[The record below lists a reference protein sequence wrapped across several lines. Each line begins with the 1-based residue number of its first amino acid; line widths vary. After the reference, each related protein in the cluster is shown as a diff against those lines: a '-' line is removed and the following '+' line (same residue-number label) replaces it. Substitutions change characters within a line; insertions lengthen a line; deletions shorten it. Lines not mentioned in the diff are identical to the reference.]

1 MQCDLTKIQTIINL
15 CTCIVN
21 FHVEE
26 ILVGC
31 WFRRVVLHKLL
42 PKSLNLPE
50 VARMINI
57 NFLLTTRFFLVTP
70 LDSMGFQSTAMEYFD
85 HWMIFIRVK
94 LFLPPASFHDQ
105 TPSNEQWNLVKVIG
119 HEQNVCI
126 YNSDQKR
133 LSKTYISLPAT
144 HKRLEGR
151 VNFGCIPNI
160 T

>member
-1 MQCDLTKIQTIINL
+1 MGKKGRFVNFSPSLPPPPPPLPINNEQSLVHHKHEFTASKVFLQFMQCDLTKIQTIINL

-50 VARMINI
+50 VARMIYI

-70 LDSMGFQSTAMEYFD
+70 RDSMGFSQLQWTSLD
-85 HWMIFIRVK
+85 D
-94 LFLPPASFHDQ
+94 FHH
-105 TPSNEQWNLVKVIG
+105 G
-119 HEQNVCI
+119 
-126 YNSDQKR
+126 
-133 LSKTYISLPAT
+133 
-144 HKRLEGR
+144 
-151 VNFGCIPNI
+151 
-160 T
+160 

>member
-1 MQCDLTKIQTIINL
+1 MGKKGRFVNFSPSLPPPPTPSDKIIMNSPLYTINMSLLLVIKVFLQFMQCDLTKIQTIINL

-50 VARMINI
+50 VARMIYI

-70 LDSMGFQSTAMEYFD
+70 LDSMGFQSTAMDF
-85 HWMIFIRVK
+85 
-94 LFLPPASFHDQ
+94 
-105 TPSNEQWNLVKVIG
+105 TG
-119 HEQNVCI
+119 
-126 YNSDQKR
+126 
-133 LSKTYISLPAT
+133 
-144 HKRLEGR
+144 
-151 VNFGCIPNI
+151 
-160 T
+160 

>member
-1 MQCDLTKIQTIINL
+1 MGKKGRFVNFSPSLPPPPPPLPINNEQSLVHHKHEFTASKVFLQFMQCDLTKIQTIINL

-50 VARMINI
+50 VARMIYI

-70 LDSMGFQSTAMEYFD
+70 LDSMGFQSTAMDF
-85 HWMIFIRVK
+85 
-94 LFLPPASFHDQ
+94 
-105 TPSNEQWNLVKVIG
+105 TG
-119 HEQNVCI
+119 
-126 YNSDQKR
+126 
-133 LSKTYISLPAT
+133 
-144 HKRLEGR
+144 
-151 VNFGCIPNI
+151 
-160 T
+160 

>member
-1 MQCDLTKIQTIINL
+1 MKCSRNRIGGPEKSSFAKVGKWVKKEDLLISHPASPPPQPLPINNEQSLIHHKHEFTASKVFLQFMQCDLTKIQTIINL

-50 VARMINI
+50 VARMIYI

-70 LDSMGFQSTAMEYFD
+70 LDSMGFQSTAMDF
-85 HWMIFIRVK
+85 
-94 LFLPPASFHDQ
+94 
-105 TPSNEQWNLVKVIG
+105 TG
-119 HEQNVCI
+119 
-126 YNSDQKR
+126 
-133 LSKTYISLPAT
+133 
-144 HKRLEGR
+144 
-151 VNFGCIPNI
+151 
-160 T
+160 

>member
-50 VARMINI
+50 VARMIYI

-70 LDSMGFQSTAMEYFD
+70 LDSMGFQSTAMDFTGWFSSWLNCFYLWLHF
-85 HWMIFIRVK
+85 MTR
-94 LFLPPASFHDQ
+94 LPPMNTGIYSEGYWTWIKCVYIQLRPKETF
-105 TPSNEQWNLVKVIG
+105 
-119 HEQNVCI
+119 QNIHFSSCHP
-126 YNSDQKR
+126 QEFRGKG
-133 LSKTYISLPAT
+133 KFWMHP
-144 HKRLEGR
+144 
-151 VNFGCIPNI
+151 
-160 T
+160 

>member
-1 MQCDLTKIQTIINL
+1 MGKKGRFVNFSPSLPPPPPPLPINNEQSLIHHKHEFTVSKVFLQFMQCDLTKIQTIINL

-50 VARMINI
+50 VARMIYI

-70 LDSMGFQSTAMEYFD
+70 LDSMGFQSTAMDF
-85 HWMIFIRVK
+85 
-94 LFLPPASFHDQ
+94 
-105 TPSNEQWNLVKVIG
+105 TG
-119 HEQNVCI
+119 
-126 YNSDQKR
+126 
-133 LSKTYISLPAT
+133 
-144 HKRLEGR
+144 
-151 VNFGCIPNI
+151 
-160 T
+160 